1 MIEFVVVYLLARR
14 NGRLVEAKGH
24 SGTSYRWGTVGLWFG
39 FEIVGFIVGSALMRP
54 ARDEITG
61 VYLLFGLGGAAI
73 GAAISYLWAN
83 SAPMLGTPISY
94 PTHMTPPAG
103 MPAWAQPDPSAQPV
117 TVLPPQMPVILVT
130 RQGDWAL
137 VRIANGWQGWVDA
150 RILVPGPG
158 ASPWQP
164 PQ

>member
-1 MIEFVVVYLLARR
+1 
-14 NGRLVEAKGH
+14 
-24 SGTSYRWGTVGLWFG
+24 
-39 FEIVGFIVGSALMRP
+39 MRP

-73 GAAISYLWAN
+73 GAVISYLWAN

-94 PTHMTPPAG
+94 PTHMTPPTG

-117 TVLPPQMPVILVT
+117 TVLPPQMPVTLVT